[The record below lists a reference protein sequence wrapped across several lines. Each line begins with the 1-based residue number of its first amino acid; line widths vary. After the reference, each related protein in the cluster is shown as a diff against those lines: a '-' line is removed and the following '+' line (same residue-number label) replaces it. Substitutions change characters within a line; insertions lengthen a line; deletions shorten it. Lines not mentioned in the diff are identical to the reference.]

1 MRICTERWTKLA
13 ARGRFRFDAKARINN
28 KDYTVISAPRIDRS
42 LMPSPLSVG
51 NCISATLNLS
61 ILTDDTI
68 TAKSPVVI
76 MGRLTNDKTATEW
89 KEFGTF
95 YIDQRDTSFAGLV
108 TIDCYDAMLKTNQN
122 YLDGSD
128 TAANWPKSM
137 KSVVEEI
144 AYRIGVGIDL
154 RTRIKTGADYVVPY
168 PSGKTMSQVLGYIGA
183 CHGGNWIITEENLLR
198 LVPLTTAPDETFH
211 VIDEDYNKITLAN
224 GAGNQPV
231 RLAYK
236 EQTIFNAVLPVP
248 SGVLPGSSDNVQR
261 SYFITDEKGNK
272 IVTPE
277 GYYLVWDTDAN
288 MAKKVSLQAGVINI
302 PVVCGEITTGT
313 QITVTGVTL
322 NSDSGE
328 SYTAGNDNG
337 TMLTIDSN
345 PYATQG
351 ICNDLYTAF
360 NGLVY
365 LPFTATK
372 SLYDPATE
380 LGDQVKIGELVHS
393 VMFNV
398 KLTLDHNFRA
408 DIEAPNSEELSEE
421 YPYLSEVQHL
431 KQTTGELNG
440 AIQNAA
446 KELAGKV
453 DDTALAAEIE
463 RAQGVEVALSERIGS
478 EENRAKGAEDGL
490 SKRIKSIEDSSPGA
504 LAQRVSTLESTVSGH
519 TQSISALNTAISNHA
534 SDISQLVRRVQNAED
549 DIDALQSTVGGHT
562 TALSE
567 VQGTVTD
574 LQTRLTT
581 AEGTVASHD
590 TAISTLQTKVS
601 NIEAALIDIYTR
613 LNALDSGG
621 TGT

>member
-1 MRICTERWTKLA
+1 
-13 ARGRFRFDAKARINN
+13 
-28 KDYTVISAPRIDRS
+28 
-42 LMPSPLSVG
+42 
-51 NCISATLNLS
+51 
-61 ILTDDTI
+61 
-68 TAKSPVVI
+68 
-76 MGRLTNDKTATEW
+76 
-89 KEFGTF
+89 
-95 YIDQRDTSFAGLV
+95 
-108 TIDCYDAMLKTNQN
+108 
-122 YLDGSD
+122 
-128 TAANWPKSM
+128 
-137 KSVVEEI
+137 
-144 AYRIGVGIDL
+144 
-154 RTRIKTGADYVVPY
+154 
-168 PSGKTMSQVLGYIGA
+168 
-183 CHGGNWIITEENLLR
+183 
-198 LVPLTTAPDETFH
+198 
-211 VIDEDYNKITLAN
+211 
-224 GAGNQPV
+224 
-231 RLAYK
+231 
-236 EQTIFNAVLPVP
+236 
-248 SGVLPGSSDNVQR
+248 
-261 SYFITDEKGNK
+261 
-272 IVTPE
+272 
-277 GYYLVWDTDAN
+277 

-328 SYTAGNDNG
+328 SYTAGNDSG

-351 ICNDLYTAF
+351 ICNDLYAAF

-393 VMFNV
+393 VMFSV

-431 KQTTGELNG
+431 KQTTEELNG
-440 AIQNAA
+440 AIKNAA

-463 RAQGVEVALSERIGS
+463 RAQGVEVALSERIGN
-478 EENRAKGAEDGL
+478 EETRAKGAEDGL

-504 LAQRVSTLESTVSGH
+504 LAQRVSALETTVSGH

-534 SDISQLVRRVQNAED
+534 SDISQLAERVQNAEG

-581 AEGTVASHD
+581 AEGTIAAHD

-601 NIEAALIDIYTR
+601 NIEAALIDIYNR

-621 TGT
+621 TGN

>member
-61 ILTDDTI
+61 ILTDDII

-236 EQTIFNAVLPVP
+236 EQTVFNAVLPVP

-345 PYATQG
+345 PYATQAFATTCTRLLMAG
-351 ICNDLYTAF
+351 VFTLYGDKIAVRP
-360 NGLVY
+360 GY
-365 LPFTATK
+365 GA
-372 SLYDPATE
+372 
-380 LGDQVKIGELVHS
+380 GDQVKIGELVHS

-431 KQTTGELNG
+431 KQTTEELNG

-453 DDTALAAEIE
+453 DDTALTAEIE
-463 RAQGVEVALSERIGS
+463 RAQGVEVALNERIGS
-478 EENRAKGAEDGL
+478 EETRAKDAEDGL

-504 LAQRVSTLESTVSGH
+504 LAQRVSALETTVSGH
-519 TQSISALNTAISNHA
+519 TQSISALNTAISNHT
-534 SDISQLVRRVQNAED
+534 SDISQLAERVQNAED

-574 LQTRLTT
+574 LQTSLTT
-581 AEGTVASHD
+581 AEGTVAEHG
-590 TAISTLQTKVS
+590 TAISELQTKVS
-601 NIEAALIDIYTR
+601 NIEAALIDIYNR